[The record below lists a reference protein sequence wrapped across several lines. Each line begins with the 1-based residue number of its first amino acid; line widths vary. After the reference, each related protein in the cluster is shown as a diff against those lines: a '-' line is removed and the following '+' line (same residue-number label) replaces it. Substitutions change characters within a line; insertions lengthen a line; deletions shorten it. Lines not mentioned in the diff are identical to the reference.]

1 MKVKNVSTDLIR
13 LYLYVIDFI
22 CLNISYVIIYFTFY
36 NSFRI
41 DYHEIINL
49 IYSNIL
55 WIILAR
61 IYKPYEFKR
70 FQTSDKML
78 SKSFKL
84 ILIYIVVKIANYIFL
99 RGSDE
104 KNIHLFIG
112 QLLIFFGLVSFFKII
127 LVYILKTLRKKG
139 LNTKNV
145 IIIGVSEESSKLID
159 DFNKEL
165 SFGYK
170 VIGYINEN
178 EDENLA
184 SKNIKYLGQIEAVK
198 KILFQYKID
207 EVYKC
212 ISDRIVNTK
221 EIITICEDNFVRIKL
236 IPNFQKHTINRRI
249 TTDFYKDQPIIHLR
263 KEPLENILNKTQK
276 RLFDIFFSSLVIL
289 TIFPWLF
296 PLVAII
302 QKLTSK
308 GCVFFIQERSGQ
320 DNVVFKCFKFRTMS
334 QNEDNNK
341 IGTLKNDPRIT
352 PFGKII
358 RKTRIDELP
367 QFLNVLIGQMSI
379 VGPRPHMVKHTE
391 EYSKLVDEF
400 LVRQF
405 VKPGITGWA
414 QTTGYIDES
423 KKLQEMTDKVKKDVW
438 YIENWSFLLD
448 IKIIGMTIL
457 NIFKKDEN
465 AY

>member
-1 MKVKNVSTDLIR
+1 MKTKNVSTDLIISF
-13 LYLYVIDFI
+13 LYIIDFI
-22 CLNISYVIIYFTFY
+22 CLNVSYLIVYFLFN
-36 NSFRI
+36 NSLSI
-41 DYHEIINL
+41 DYHELINL

-61 IYKPYEFKR
+61 IYKPYELKR

-84 ILIYIVVKIANYIFL
+84 ILIYIVLKVANYIFL
-99 RGSDE
+99 RNSDE
-104 KNIHLFIG
+104 KNIYLLIG
-112 QLLIFFGLVSFFKII
+112 QLSIFFGLVSFFKII
-127 LVYILKTLRKKG
+127 LVYILKTFRKKG
-139 LNTKNV
+139 INTKNV
-145 IIIGVSEESSKLID
+145 LIIGVSEESTRLID

-165 SFGYK
+165 SFGYR

-184 SKNIKYLGQIEAVK
+184 SKNIKYLGRIEALK
-198 KILFQYKID
+198 TIIFKHKID

-212 ISDRIVNTK
+212 ISDQIVNTK

-249 TTDFYKDQPIIHLR
+249 NTDFYKDQPIIHLR
-263 KEPLENILNKTQK
+263 KEPLENILSKNQK
-276 RLFDIFFSSLVIL
+276 RLFDIIFSSLVIL

-296 PLVAII
+296 PIVAII

-308 GCVFFIQERSGQ
+308 GCIFFLQERSGQ
-320 DNVVFKCFKFRTMS
+320 DNVIFKCIKFRTMS
-334 QNEDNNK
+334 DSEDNNK
-341 IGTLKNDPRIT
+341 VGTFKNDPRIT
-352 PFGKII
+352 TFGKIL

-367 QFLNVLIGQMSI
+367 QFINVFLGQMSI

-391 EYSKLVDEF
+391 EYSILVDEF

-414 QTTGYIDES
+414 QTTGYIDETR
-423 KKLQEMTDKVKKDVW
+423 KLEEMKDKIKRDVW
-438 YIENWSFLLD
+438 YIENWTFLLD
-448 IKIIGMTIL
+448 LKIITLTIL
-457 NIFKKDEN
+457 NIIKKDKN

>member
-1 MKVKNVSTDLIR
+1 MKFKNISTDLIR
-13 LYLYVIDFI
+13 LFLYVIDFI
-22 CLNISYVIIYFTFY
+22 CLNISYLITYFVFY
-36 NSFRI
+36 TSLNI
-41 DYHEIINL
+41 DKHELTNL

-55 WIILAR
+55 WVILAR
-61 IYKPYEFKR
+61 IYKPYSLKR

-84 ILIYIVVKIANYIFL
+84 IIIYILIKLANYNLL
-99 RGSDE
+99 RDQNE
-104 KNIHLFIG
+104 KNIYLFIS
-112 QLLIFFGLVSFFKII
+112 QLSIFFVLVSTFKII
-127 LVYILKTLRKKG
+127 LVYKLKTLRKKG
-139 LNTKNV
+139 INSKNV
-145 IIIGVSEESSKLID
+145 LIIGVSEESIKLIEN
-159 DFNKEL
+159 FNEEL

-170 VIGYINEN
+170 VIGYIDQSL
-178 EDENLA
+178 DENLT
-184 SKNIKYLGQIEAVK
+184 KQNVKYLGKIENIK
-198 KILFQYKID
+198 TILTDYKID

-212 ISDRIVNTK
+212 INDKIVNTK
-221 EIITICEDNFVRIKL
+221 EIISLCEDNFIRIKL

-308 GCVFFIQERSGQ
+308 GYVFFLQERSGQ